1 MIPLI
6 TLCLIATPTDC
17 RVERALV
24 TTPATPIITP
34 IACFM
39 AGMAA
44 VPDLLKRWPDY
55 KFTGRIACGRDPD
68 AAELSPE
75 TNHESNTSTVTPRD

>member
-24 TTPATPIITP
+24 TTPATPIS
-34 IACFM
+34 CFM

-75 TNHESNTSTVTPRD
+75 TNHESNTGTVTPRD